1 MKPKDPRRHSVHGLS
16 WVQPT
21 GAKVATDLE
30 LIREVLF
37 AFQGLS
43 GKILIQDPD
52 DGGRFKVNPDFN
64 VTPPSRKE
72 LALRL
77 TNLGWLFS
85 RIQTF
90 SQQSCK
96 HGHGL
101 VNQSLAAAL
110 GEQVHEYYRL
120 VAIIEQ
126 QLHQA
131 ASDDSM
137 PVSLHRLQLWTFDHF
152 YRLKSLA
159 QLVDDCRKKRGGA
172 LANAVY
178 QRMQTG
184 DPAIKSC
191 LTLVLRQVVLPLR
204 RMLCRWIFYGELDD
218 PYKEFFVT
226 ARSSDDA
233 LDRFTLNEQMLPT
246 FVPKSEAKK
255 ILATG
260 KAVNLLLS
268 SGAEPPECEDL
279 RQAFETS
286 EVDQLFRY
294 GGEFR
299 VLLDSA
305 FKEASGRALKV
316 LMEDHSLMLHLEAV
330 RSFLLLGQG
339 DFIRHL
345 MDLLAPELD
354 KPAHRLIA
362 HSLNSLF
369 SQAIRATNAQFASD
383 KVIRRVDCVLLD
395 AQSSVGETGWDMFT
409 LVYKPQGPVSC
420 ILTNRAVE
428 KYSRLFQHLWRSKRM
443 EYLVTKIRKEH
454 FSRCH
459 KPLMRSTLFLL
470 QEMTHFVQQMQYY
483 IEFEV
488 IECSW
493 SEFIASISTA
503 KHIDALILA
512 HEKFLNIAFARA
524 MLDVDS
530 HDLFQQLRAIYD
542 CILEFNTLVTKY
554 SNCSSASLPGA
565 FCKDEYEDEAYFTV
579 KFKTIG
585 NTYRSMVNR
594 FLLLLADQRDV
605 DLKFL
610 STRIDFNEHYRKQN
624 KDLETSFTYSRHRAS
639 LDHSSLL
646 SDLVPKV
653 VL

>member
-1 MKPKDPRRHSVHGLS
+1 MKPQDARRHSVHGLS
-16 WVQPT
+16 WVQKT
-21 GAKVATDLE
+21 TSIAVKDLE

-43 GKILIQDPD
+43 GKILIEDPD
-52 DGGRFKVNPDFN
+52 DGGRFKVNPDYDLS
-64 VTPPSRKE
+64 PPARRE

-85 RIQTF
+85 QIRTF
-90 SQQSCK
+90 SEQSGK
-96 HGHGL
+96 HVNGL
-101 VNQSLAAAL
+101 LHQSLAAAL
-110 GEQVHEYYRL
+110 CEQVHEYYRL
-120 VAIIEQ
+120 VAVIEE

-131 ASDDSM
+131 ASDQSI
-137 PVSLHRLQLWTFDHF
+137 PVSLHRLGVWTFDHY

-159 QLVDDCRKKRGGA
+159 QLVEACRKKRGGA

-178 QRMQTG
+178 TRMQTG

-204 RMLCRWIFYGELDD
+204 RMLSRWIFYGELED
-218 PYKEFFVT
+218 PYKEFFVI
-226 ARSSDDA
+226 SKPSDDS
-233 LDRFTLNEQMLPT
+233 LNRFTLNEAMLPC
-246 FVPKSEAKK
+246 FISKCEAKK
-255 ILATG
+255 ILSTG

-279 RQAFETS
+279 RQAFESS
-286 EVDQLFRY
+286 EVDQLFRH
-294 GGEFR
+294 GSEFR
-299 VLLDSA
+299 ILLDSA

-316 LMEDHSLMLHLEAV
+316 LKDDHSLMMHLEAV

-354 KPAHRLIA
+354 KPTHRLIA

-383 KVIRRVDCVLLD
+383 KVIRGVDCVLLD
-395 AQSSVGETGWDMFT
+395 AQSFAGETGWDIFT
-409 LVYKPQGPVSC
+409 LAYKPQGPVSC
-420 ILTNRAVE
+420 ILTQRAVD
-428 KYSRLFQHLWRSKRM
+428 KYSLLFQHLWRSKRM
-443 EYLVTKIRKEH
+443 EYMVTKIRKEH
-454 FSRCH
+454 FSRCR

-493 SEFIASISTA
+493 SEFIRSIASA
-503 KHIDALILA
+503 EHIDALIVA
-512 HEKFLNIAFARA
+512 HDKFLTIAFSRA

-542 CILEFNTLVTKY
+542 CILDFNTLVIKY
-554 SNCSSASLPGA
+554 SSESDECASSY
-565 FCKDEYEDEAYFTV
+565 FVEERRDDAYYAI
-579 KFKTIG
+579 KFQKVSDH
-585 NTYRSMVNR
+585 YHSMVNR

-624 KDLETSFTYSRHRAS
+624 KDLETSFTYSKHRAS
-639 LDHSSLL
+639 LDHSSIL

-653 VL
+653 VF